1 VWKWICLILGFCS
14 CIASLFLCLLNV
26 SAGVSALGLK
36 ILLSGL
42 FLSAFSIAISVLD
55 IFNVRALLP
64 FSGQLILI
72 CCVLK
77 SMSVHCIEVASPILI
92 PVSYSSCSSVLV
104 VFPVPAISCFT
115 SSSVGKN
122 GSFCGIVFF
131 GFVHSI
137 FLFVVYVL

>member
-14 CIASLFLCLLNV
+14 CFASLFLCLLNV
-26 SAGVSALGLK
+26 SDVVSVLGLK
-36 ILLSGL
+36 MLLSGL
-42 FLSAFSIAISVLD
+42 FGSAFSIAISVFD
-55 IFNVRALLP
+55 IGNVRALLP

-77 SMSVHCIEVASPILI
+77 SMSVHCSEVASPILI
-92 PVSYSSCSSVLV
+92 PVSYNICSRVLV
-104 VFPVPAISCFT
+104 VFPVPAISCFI
-115 SSSVGKN
+115 SSFCGRN

-137 FLFVVYVL
+137 FL